1 MAILLFRLNGVPE
14 DEAAD
19 VRALLDEHRIDY
31 YETESGRWGIS
42 LAAIWLKD
50 ESQLRRAR
58 ELIDDYQQR
67 RFVSAREEYERRR
80 LAGEVETLLGRALR
94 EPLRFLLYLAA
105 ILLVLYLS
113 LMPFLGLAAG

>member
-50 ESQLRRAR
+50 ESQLKRAR
-58 ELIDDYQQR
+58 ELINDYQQR

-105 ILLVLYLS
+105 ILLILYLS
-113 LMPFLGLAAG
+113 LMPFLGLAA

>member
-19 VRALLDEHRIDY
+19 VRALLDEHRVDY

-58 ELIDDYQQR
+58 ELIDDYQQQ

-80 LAGEVETLLGRALR
+80 SAGELETLLGRALR
-94 EPLRFLLYLAA
+94 EPLRFLLYLVA
-105 ILLVLYLS
+105 ILLILYLS

>member
-19 VRALLDEHRIDY
+19 VRALLDEHRIEY

-50 ESQLRRAR
+50 ESQLKRAR

-67 RFVSAREEYERRR
+67 RFASAREEYERRR
-80 LAGEVETLLGRALR
+80 SAGEVETLLGRALR

-105 ILLVLYLS
+105 ILLILYLS
-113 LMPFLGLAAG
+113 LMPFLGLAA